1 MNNEIHLYLTDRID
15 HALEDI
21 DFIIGSLIRMGY
33 SSKSLY
39 AHLSR
44 ALNEINAA
52 YHSMRTLEMEDR
64 EDFLNGNSK

>member
-1 MNNEIHLYLTDRID
+1 MNNEIHWYLTYRID

-21 DFIIGSLIRMGY
+21 DSIIGSLIRMGY

-52 YHSMRTLEMEDR
+52 YHSMRTLKMKDR
-64 EDFLNGNSK
+64 EEFLNGNSK